1 MVVEA
6 TCARISPVTDVGIV
20 IVNYN
25 TRAHLRACLESVL
38 ASRDVAFLIYV
49 VDNHSSDGS
58 AEMVQAEFP
67 QVHLI
72 ASPINGGY
80 AYANNLAL
88 RQILALE
95 PPPPFVLLLNPDTVL
110 PPDALARML
119 EFFAAHPEAG
129 IAGPKLVM
137 ENGKL
142 DKACRRSFP
151 SPELSMYHVLRLDAL
166 FPKSRR
172 FARYEMTF
180 CDEDEMIEVDSV
192 VGAFMMMRTQ
202 ALQQAGLLDE
212 AFFMYGEDLDL
223 AMRIKQRG
231 WKVYYYPAVQVLHYK
246 RQSSRHSPRA
256 AYEFWRAAY
265 LFYRKHYAQQTAW
278 PLHLLITMGLAWKG
292 GWKLIREMMQPLP
305 PSPNAAEIYG

>member
-1 MVVEA
+1 
-6 TCARISPVTDVGIV
+6 VTDLGIV

-25 TRAHLRACLESVL
+25 TCEHLRACLKSLEANRGVS
-38 ASRDVAFLIYV
+38 FLTFV
-49 VDNHSSDGS
+49 VDNASSDGS
-58 AEMVQAEFP
+58 AEMVRDEFP
-67 QVHLI
+67 HVHLI
-72 ASPINGGY
+72 VSPMNGGY

-88 RQILALE
+88 RKILALD
-95 PPPPFVLLLNPDTVL
+95 PLPSFVLLLNPDTVL

-151 SPELSMYHVLRLDAL
+151 TPELSIYHVLGLDAR
-166 FPKSRR
+166 FPTSRR

-180 CDEDEMIEVDSV
+180 CDENQVTEVDSV
-192 VGAFMMMRTQ
+192 VGAFMMIRTQ

-223 AMRIKQRG
+223 ALRIKQRG
-231 WKVYYYPAVQVLHYK
+231 WKVYYNPAVQVLHYK
-246 RQSSRHSPRA
+246 RQASRHSPRA

-265 LFYRKHYAQQTAW
+265 IFYRKHYAHQTAL
-278 PLHLLITMGLAWKG
+278 PLRMLIMLGLAWKG
-292 GWKLIREMMQPLP
+292 GWKLVQEMMRPLP